1 MTDSKGVIELAG
13 LPIKNNYLSLSN
25 SGYEFT
31 DGFITSSFKL
41 SEQEY
46 NADKFYTVHKRS
58 VSGLTPV
65 LITDEAAEYEPSE
78 STEISKASGDDTSYT
93 SESTDNEKSKASD
106 ARPKLDTGDD
116 EPKVFISVMIFLS
129 ALVSLTV
136 FRKKSRNEV

>member
-1 MTDSKGVIELAG
+1 M
-13 LPIKNNYLSLSN
+13 
-25 SGYEFT
+25 
-31 DGFITSSFKL
+31 
-41 SEQEY
+41 
-46 NADKFYTVHKRS
+46 HKRS

-65 LITDEAAEYEPSE
+65 LITDEAAEDEPSE
-78 STEISKASGDDTSYT
+78 STEISKASGDDTSYK